1 MPQQLNISLSGES
14 APLYDD
20 IQAYAVRVGTSEPDA
35 MRRLARLGLQAV
47 ERAGSA
53 RPAEN
58 YDGVRATLDALS
70 DELERVE
77 QSDPAAGLGLTVG
90 AAVALVRH
98 ATQRGLTYGLSD
110 DGVMR
115 PAIEVVSASLA
126 DVAVND
132 PARGQRCADQL
143 ATGVGAWAASADSLA
158 S

>member
-1 MPQQLNISLSGES
+1 MPQQLNISLAGDS

-77 QSDPAAGLGLTVG
+77 ATDPAAGLGLTVG

-98 ATQRGLTYGLSD
+98 ATQRGLTYGLAD

-115 PAIEVVSASLA
+115 PAIEVVSAALA
-126 DVAVND
+126 DVGVSD
-132 PARGQRCADQL
+132 PARARLCADQM
-143 ATGVGAWAASADSLA
+143 AAGVGSWASKAEVA
-158 S
+158 